1 MDCHTPSSIPG
12 TFACIAL
19 SRRRRYASCHHNRQH
34 AKEAK
39 TNQDCKQGPCLACVP
54 LEKAACNT
62 KCCARGTF
70 VRVFV
75 HAFFFLSA
83 IGNIPWLCGLRTSSP
98 SATRGRLRAAACA
111 QPRLRHSP
119 QPSLGPTCV
128 EARATR
134 GRAGGQGEIR
144 HTHTHTH
151 MEQRQT
157 QSYIRAY
164 EKCEGSRSWKL
175 MWRKHRFLVGN
186 AQHGQLTSDAGA
198 SGGVLFAASIVQFA
212 SMFPRLRLLP
222 CAAQSGACL
231 STGKRCG

>member
-1 MDCHTPSSIPG
+1 M
-12 TFACIAL
+12 
-19 SRRRRYASCHHNRQH
+19 QH
-34 AKEAK
+34 QVLCARDVCARV
-39 TNQDCKQGPCLACVP
+39 CACV
-54 LEKAACNT
+54 
-62 KCCARGTF
+62 
-70 VRVFV
+70 
-75 HAFFFLSA
+75 FFLSA

-144 HTHTHTH
+144 HTHTQHTHTHTH
-151 MEQRQT
+151 MEQGQT
-157 QSYIRAY
+157 QSYICAY
-164 EKCEGSRSWKL
+164 EKWEGSRSWKL